1 MLAVCFTGD
10 TEQKIRVLVQESIF
24 ELQENNSICFTAG
37 IE

>member
-24 ELQENNSICFTAG
+24 ELQEKTTSALQQV
-37 IE
+37 